1 MDGSALFDTNWFENI
16 LPVRHM
22 KPLGM
27 PDMRLQPH
35 APLPLSPVVLL
46 QQVCRSSPVPPAWP
60 LRFFIGRV
68 LALRFFPRMEST
80 INYAHKCLS
89 F

>member
-46 QQVCRSSPVPPAWP
+46 QQV
-60 LRFFIGRV
+60 
-68 LALRFFPRMEST
+68 
-80 INYAHKCLS
+80 
-89 F
+89 